1 MRVPSVGW
9 KIRTWWTKYYI
20 LLSMKLKY
28 KVHHRHIISD
38 NITAN
43 HNCESLAN
51 AKFQLHN
58 SNRKRKKM
66 MIEFIVQWIQGE
78 NALLICIFIMSD
90 HQIQNVS
97 VISFK
102 ASISYV

>member
-1 MRVPSVGW
+1 
-9 KIRTWWTKYYI
+9 
-20 LLSMKLKY
+20 MKLKY

-66 MIEFIVQWIQGE
+66 MIEFIVQ
-78 NALLICIFIMSD
+78 
-90 HQIQNVS
+90 
-97 VISFK
+97 
-102 ASISYV
+102 